1 MTGASSPSTV
11 TTAAPTTTGPLA
23 TGRPSPW
30 RRIGTLAVT
39 LVALAF
45 VSPVLVKV
53 YRHLGQTFTLG
64 PLWLVAIAA
73 VIVAHFLCV
82 WALFRL
88 VLRTQNRFD
97 VATSQLAANATSH
110 VAPAGSAVGAGIQLR
125 MLTIA
130 GFPVSRA
137 ATSLVAVAVLGT
149 VASYVVLPLG
159 VLAASATGG
168 HVPHRLVTAMWSA
181 TATLTALLLVAVLL
195 ALSDE
200 PWRWA
205 ARAVAAGRR
214 LLGRPIDPDLLGT
227 RLIHERDLIRATL
240 RRRVGLVVFF
250 ALAQPL
256 TDYGALLLSL
266 RAAGAH
272 VSAAASMAAFVV
284 SNIAGLVPLTP
295 GGLGF
300 VEAGLAHILT
310 MAGATRSEAR
320 LAIATYRLAA
330 TWLPCLAGFVALVLF
345 RRRHRPVAAPV
356 AATDDAAS
364 EAPAGTLIVP
374 T

>member
-1 MTGASSPSTV
+1 
-11 TTAAPTTTGPLA
+11 
-23 TGRPSPW
+23 
-30 RRIGTLAVT
+30 
-39 LVALAF
+39 
-45 VSPVLVKV
+45 
-53 YRHLGQTFTLG
+53 
-64 PLWLVAIAA
+64 
-73 VIVAHFLCV
+73 V

-88 VLRTQNRFD
+88 VLRTRNRFD

-125 MLTIA
+125 MLTVA
-130 GFPVSRA
+130 GFPVTRA
-137 ATSLVAVAVLGT
+137 ATSLAAVAVLGT

-159 VLAASATGG
+159 VLAATATGG
-168 HVPHRLVTAMWSA
+168 HVPHRLVTTMWSA
-181 TATLTALLLVAVLL
+181 TATLMALLLVAVLL

-214 LLGRPIDPDLLGT
+214 LFGRPIDAELLGT
-227 RLIHERDLIRATL
+227 RLINERDLIRATL

-250 ALAQPL
+250 TLAQPL

-320 LAIATYRLAA
+320 VAIATYRLAA

-345 RRRHRPVAAPV
+345 RRRHRTIAAPV
-356 AATDDAAS
+356 ATVEEAAG
-364 EAPAGTLIVP
+364 EVPAGTLVLP
-374 T
+374 S

>member
-1 MTGASSPSTV
+1 
-11 TTAAPTTTGPLA
+11 
-23 TGRPSPW
+23 
-30 RRIGTLAVT
+30 
-39 LVALAF
+39 
-45 VSPVLVKV
+45 
-53 YRHLGQTFTLG
+53 
-64 PLWLVAIAA
+64 
-73 VIVAHFLCV
+73 
-82 WALFRL
+82 
-88 VLRTQNRFD
+88 
-97 VATSQLAANATSH
+97 
-110 VAPAGSAVGAGIQLR
+110 
-125 MLTIA
+125 MLTVA

-137 ATSLVAVAVLGT
+137 ATSLAAVALLGT

-159 VLAASATGG
+159 VLVAAATGG

-181 TATLTALLLVAVLL
+181 TATLTALLVVAVLL

-200 PWRWA
+200 PWRWG
-205 ARAVAAGRR
+205 ARAVAVGRR
-214 LLGRPIDPDLLGT
+214 LLGRPIDAVVLST
-227 RLIHERDLIRATL
+227 RLIHERDMIRATL

-256 TDYGALLLSL
+256 TDYAALLLSL
-266 RAAGAH
+266 HAAGAH

-320 LAIATYRLAA
+320 VAIATYRLAA

-345 RRRHRPVAAPV
+345 RRRHRPTASPDVAADEPASAPP
-356 AATDDAAS
+356 AALVLAS
-364 EAPAGTLIVP
+364 
-374 T
+374 